1 VNARRLQPL
10 ALLTALALALPAL
23 AAAPAASGTSQAS
36 VKASVDKAPI
46 KPLTT
51 LIAGIRGKGTDALAL
66 KQFDGEAQG
75 QFLFGEDWAK
85 GTEAQRKEF
94 VQLFLGVLGKIA
106 FPKVR
111 ENFKYLDSIQYED
124 PKVEGDRAAVNST
137 LLIRHPLKGNQTMK
151 VKYTVKKGAA
161 GWKVVDVISLGES
174 TLTGLRDEQVRPLLA
189 EGGWEAV
196 LKALRSEAQRQGV
209 AAK

>member
-23 AAAPAASGTSQAS
+23 AAAPAAGSA
-36 VKASVDKAPI
+36 DKAPI

-85 GTEAQRKEF
+85 GTPAQRQEF
-94 VQLFLGVLGKIA
+94 VRLFLGVLGRVA

-124 PKVEGDRAAVNST
+124 PKAEGNNATVNST
-137 LLIRHPLKGNQTMK
+137 ILIRHPIKGNQTMK
-151 VKYTVKKGAA
+151 VRYTVQKGAA

-196 LKALRSEAQRQGV
+196 LKALRSEAQKQGL

>member
-23 AAAPAASGTSQAS
+23 AAGAGAGA
-36 VKASVDKAPI
+36 DKAPI

-94 VQLFLGVLGKIA
+94 VQLFLGVLGKVA

-124 PKVEGDRAAVNST
+124 PKVEGDRASVNST
-137 LLIRHPLKGNQTMK
+137 ILIRHPIKGNQTMK

-196 LKALRSEAQRQGV
+196 LKALRSEAQKQGV